1 MATCRC
7 LIHRK
12 SKINYSNLYVN
23 LLVKHG
29 TEERPTDGY
38 YERHH
43 IVPVSLGGKDNA
55 DNLIY
60 LSGRVHFI
68 AHWLLFKIHRNQ
80 EMARAFYGMCDT
92 YRRPE
97 RRKPTS
103 RAYES
108 AKSAFSIHNHMRDSK
123 HRTRASRN
131 AKAQWGNDETRETIL
146 KNLMPMFSD
155 ENHPMYMKGK
165 VGDAHPRSRAVVTPL
180 GRFGSVRQAAKV
192 HGVAHPLISRYCK
205 SEEHPQYFYEDKL

>member
-1 MATCRC
+1 M
-7 LIHRK
+7 
-12 SKINYSNLYVN
+12 NYENLYVN

-29 TEERPTDGY
+29 TEERPSGGY

-43 IVPVSLGGKDNA
+43 IVPLSLGGSNDA
-55 DNLIY
+55 DNLVY
-60 LSGRVHFI
+60 LPGRVHFI
-68 AHWLLFKIHRNQ
+68 AHWVLYKIHRNN

-97 RRKPTS
+97 RPKPTS

-108 AKSAFSIHNHMRDSK
+108 AKAAFSEFNHMKDAG
-123 HRTRASRN
+123 HRERASRE
-131 AKAQWGNDETRETIL
+131 AIAQWSDENSRAKLLEG
-146 KNLMPMFSD
+146 LMPMFSD
-155 ENHPMYMKGK
+155 KNHPMYMKGK

-192 HGVAHPLISRYCK
+192 HGVPHPLISRYCK
-205 SEEHPQYFYEDKL
+205 SAYHPTYYYEDEL